1 MKKIDITALTKIRG
15 GEYQDRTESGFTQT
29 PRLAGGSHLRQG
41 LLSGEDP
48 GPASQLSGRALL
60 KIFGGPWGTRTPDPL
75 RARQVL

>member
-15 GEYQDRTESGFTQT
+15 GEYQNRTESGFTQT

-48 GPASQLSGRALL
+48 GPKGPFEDLWWTVGDSNPRPPACKAGALA
-60 KIFGGPWGTRTPDPL
+60 I
-75 RARQVL
+75 